1 MTLQVWLAS
10 VPGDGR
16 RAIGR
21 QVVKVASIEQAA
33 RLCGRFI
40 ERHGLKGGDWPGG
53 VVQERDTGRIVARVA
68 YDGEICPCKP
78 GDRLHKGC

>member
-21 QVVKVASIEQAA
+21 QVVEVASIEEAA
-33 RLCGRFI
+33 SLCGRFI
-40 ERHGLKGGDWPGG
+40 ERHGLKGGDWPSG
-53 VVQERDTGRIVARVA
+53 VVQERETGRIVARVA
-68 YDGEICPCKP
+68 YDGEIMPVQA
-78 GDRLHKGC
+78 GRQAA